1 MSFMSYNPDAQD
13 DIDAIGETEDRTH
26 KFIVI
31 TYALLVAMMSCVVN
45 DLSIIFGFFGA
56 CAEAFNDFFLPSILL
71 ICALKYKRYDKP
83 CLKTVVW
90 IWFFIGICFCC
101 LSNYYNLKKTGL
113 IK

>member
-13 DIDAIGETEDRTH
+13 DIDAISETEDRTH
-26 KFIVI
+26 KFITVTFALIVAI
-31 TYALLVAMMSCVVN
+31 TGCAVD

-83 CLKTVVW
+83 CLRIVVG
-90 IWFFIGICFCC
+90 IWFCIGICFCC
-101 LSNYYNLKKTGL
+101 LSNY
-113 IK
+113 